1 MTTKK
6 RIYLHMTMTPQMI
19 QQVRMAAAEAGK
31 PMTQWVRDLVT
42 RELLERQ
49 VQ

>member
-1 MTTKK
+1 MAKTERT
-6 RIYLHMTMTPQMI
+6 YLHMTMSPQMI
-19 QQVRMAAAEAGK
+19 KKVRVAAAEAGK
-31 PMTQWVRDLVT
+31 PMTQWIRDLVT

>member
-1 MTTKK
+1 MPKTERT
-6 RIYLHMTMTPQMI
+6 YLHMTMSPQMI
-19 QQVRMAAAEAGK
+19 KQVRVAAAEAGK
-31 PMTQWVRDLVT
+31 PMTQWIRDLVT